1 MIGDELGEKVMAV
14 HFRAGEKI
22 TGAVLKKL
30 FGLLLAGGG
39 AAVYNFT
46 SNKES
51 IHRLA
56 ENGNQTHG
64 IEVSKNEMA
73 GFDHYAKK
81 YHFKYSLVREE
92 NDPNSYMFIFK
103 LKDLNLLENA
113 AHDFFNDGRDH
124 TTLQEKIQHAK
135 DESVKINEAHAQE
148 KEKTKTR
155 SKGRDRSKER

>member
-14 HFRAGEKI
+14 QFRAGQKI
-22 TGAVLKKL
+22 TGAVLRKL
-30 FGLLLAGGG
+30 LGKLLEGGG
-39 AAVYNFT
+39 KVMYNAT
-46 SNKES
+46 SNKMS
-51 IHRLA
+51 IHKLA

-64 IEVSKNEMA
+64 IEVSKSELK

-81 YHFKYSLVREE
+81 YHFKYSLVQEE

-103 LKDLNLLENA
+103 VKDFNLLENA
-113 AHDFFNDGRDH
+113 ARDFFKDGREHD
-124 TTLQEKIQHAK
+124 TLQEKIEHAK
-135 DESVKINEAHAQE
+135 DEALKINQAHEQE